1 MPASASTGVAEL
13 LRGPVR
19 PARVLMSVPAAVY
32 LQVPN
37 ERGGDVVG
45 VLTSDAARLPLGCVL
60 FRPSNGRPLVA
71 LPSGAPAEVG
81 GGRIVVGDL
90 AVSAA
95 AWWNPRPKLP
105 SLRPALL
112 PEGVRQLRN
121 ALYGEGVPHSAFTL
135 PGLPTGPGGP
145 LAALRG
151 AVRRADL
158 DAALRTATRLIGLGP
173 GLTPAGD
180 DVMAGTIAGL
190 VLLGPPGG
198 GAVRRR
204 RSTRW
209 PPAARPSSPGRCCG
223 TPPAAG
229 SAASTP
235 PCCTAWSASG
245 RSRPAVAGLLAT
257 GSTSGRAMALG
268 LCTAIDLVDRTT
280 RDALTGTIRAPPPA
294 GKGRSASVSGPLS
307 DGGQQ
312 RAQAVPLARS
322 GSRRP
327 RDSSRSTGSPSQR
340 PVTCAVCGPPYCSV
354 QATSA
359 GQRRER
365 VVHALQVGAGRLR
378 RRGGCRRRCRAQVS
392 VQRCGAD
399 AVAAVELDDAGRS
412 SAGEMPRR
420 RRRRPVAAAP
430 PPASDGRRS
439 QQGEHGSAE
448 RRGARRQRRTRELAT
463 GRGTG
468 PFRCGRRGCW

>member
-1 MPASASTGVAEL
+1 MRTVDHTPGPLPRSPSDAPRHGRAAQAGVPMIPLPRESAQATARTARPARAATAVPASASTGVAEL

-19 PARVLMSVPAAVY
+19 PARVLLSVPAAVY
-32 LQVPN
+32 VHVPG

-105 SLRPALL
+105 SLHPALL

-135 PGLPTGPGGP
+135 PGLPAGPGGP

-190 VLLGPPGG
+190 VLLGH
-198 GAVRRR
+198 
-204 RSTRW
+204 
-209 PPAARPSSPGRCCG
+209 PSAERF
-223 TPPAAG
+223 AAG
-229 SAASTP
+229 VYALAEGRTTELSRALLRHAA
-235 PCCTAWSASG
+235 CGRVSG
-245 RSRPAVAGLLAT
+245 EFAAVLHALVGERPLMPAVNALLST
-257 GSTSGRAMALG
+257 GSTSGRALALG
-268 LCTAIDLVDRTT
+268 LSTAIDLVERTT
-280 RDALTGTIRAPPPA
+280 RVR
-294 GKGRSASVSGPLS
+294 
-307 DGGQQ
+307 
-312 RAQAVPLARS
+312 
-322 GSRRP
+322 
-327 RDSSRSTGSPSQR
+327 
-340 PVTCAVCGPPYCSV
+340 
-354 QATSA
+354 
-359 GQRRER
+359 
-365 VVHALQVGAGRLR
+365 
-378 RRGGCRRRCRAQVS
+378 
-392 VQRCGAD
+392 
-399 AVAAVELDDAGRS
+399 
-412 SAGEMPRR
+412 
-420 RRRRPVAAAP
+420 
-430 PPASDGRRS
+430 
-439 QQGEHGSAE
+439 
-448 RRGARRQRRTRELAT
+448 
-463 GRGTG
+463 
-468 PFRCGRRGCW
+468 